1 MSATLAGLRASRQT
15 GTVPFSP
22 SSRRKGD
29 CTGFPCLLLALLPA
43 IASGAELRP
52 SAVLIENFES
62 GIRQWKTNDGLV
74 GAERKPTLA
83 AIYAVSAGAPKAAGT
98 QAGLVEFAA
107 AQKTWASVTLSV
119 DGVTWVDTGCTG
131 ISLWLKGSGDRQ
143 SVSVVL
149 RSYTKAGSETVDT
162 SYVRDLPL
170 SSAQWF
176 SVRLPFASFVDEH
189 GRPIDEA
196 HLRAV
201 KLFQFVKTGSWPAL
215 RFTVDEMRAEV
226 LPTKPAETAPV
237 GALLMDFDQGGRNA
251 RLQHGVCLGSDAA
264 KLLSDQAFA
273 TRVRG
278 NLSLLGRSTIRV
290 KLSDFYERDL
300 GQLNTAKMQSVL
312 AWIRSCGADPLLCLD
327 EPLPSAGVK
336 PEQGWRTFGA
346 LCAYL
351 AAVRKKEPGPRT
363 YEIGSEPILSGQFKS
378 IEAATAA
385 YDALA
390 AQILLADPAAQVGGM
405 GFASAW
411 DQHLGYFIEHAR
423 TIHFLS
429 FHFYGAHNPVA
440 SDDALFGVACAGRS
454 EDLPNQLSPAEIR
467 DLLSRRAGPGPQ
479 IWITECALNSAR
491 ETSGQARDKRI
502 RTTYGAAWMAAF
514 SLSVAPYVDRV
525 LWFKAFGHG
534 WGLLNDD
541 GSAGTG
547 FGAVHLLTRFAPT
560 GATIGETMLA
570 GSLTLLAPV
579 STPSGRYVVIAN
591 SAASASLEVELR
603 GTPPLPPV
611 RLRRLDPTTPAPV
624 FEPLSASLRQRLSL
638 TGPGIAV
645 IEAPVP
651 R

>member
-1 MSATLAGLRASRQT
+1 MNAKRETRNARP
-15 GTVPFSP
+15 V
-22 SSRRKGD
+22 
-29 CTGFPCLLLALLPA
+29 CLLLALLPA
-43 IASGAELRP
+43 IASGGGLRP

-62 GIRQWKTNDGLV
+62 GVNKWKTNDGLV
-74 GAERKPTLA
+74 GEEKRPTLG
-83 AIYAVSAGAPKAAGT
+83 AIHAISPGAPKAAGT
-98 QAGLVEFAA
+98 QAGLLEFAA

-119 DGVTWVDTGCTG
+119 DGATWVETGCTG
-131 ISLWLKGSGDRQ
+131 ISLWLKGTGGRQ

-149 RSYTKAGSETVDT
+149 RSYTKAGGETVDT

-170 SSAQWF
+170 SSGRWF
-176 SVRLPFASFVDEH
+176 SVRLPFASFVDGH
-189 GRPIDEA
+189 GKPIDEA

-215 RFTVDEMRAEV
+215 RFTVDEIRAEV
-226 LPTKPAETAPV
+226 LATEPVETPPV
-237 GALLMDFDQGGRNA
+237 GALLMDFDQGGRNV

-264 KLLSDQAFA
+264 KFLSDQTFA
-273 TRVRG
+273 TKAKA
-278 NLSLLGRSTIRV
+278 NLSLLGRSTMRV

-312 AWIRSCGADPLLCLD
+312 AWVRSCGADPLVCLD
-327 EPLPSAGVK
+327 EPLPAAGVK

-351 AAVRKKEPGPRT
+351 ASVRKREPGPRY
-363 YEIGSEPILSGQFKS
+363 YEIGSEPILSGQFKT
-378 IEAATAA
+378 IAATTAT

-390 AQILLADPAAQVGGM
+390 GQILAADPAAQVGGM
-405 GFASAW
+405 GFESAW
-411 DQHLGYFIEHAR
+411 DQQLGYFIEHAR
-423 TIHFLS
+423 ALHFLS

-440 SDDALFGVACAGRS
+440 GDDALFGVACAGRS

-467 DLLSRRAGPGPQ
+467 DLLDQRPGPEPQ
-479 IWITECALNSAR
+479 LWITECALNSAR

-514 SLSVAPYVDRV
+514 SLSVTPYVDRV

-541 GSAGTG
+541 GSAGTA
-547 FGAVHLLTRFAPT
+547 FQAMHLLTRFAPT

-579 STPSGRYVVIAN
+579 SAPSGRYVVIAN
-591 SAASASLEVELR
+591 TAASASLEVQLR
-603 GTPPLPPV
+603 GTPPLPPA
-611 RLRRLDPTTPAPV
+611 RLRRLDHTTPAPV

-638 TGPGIAV
+638 TGPGLAV
-645 IEAPVP
+645 IEAPLP